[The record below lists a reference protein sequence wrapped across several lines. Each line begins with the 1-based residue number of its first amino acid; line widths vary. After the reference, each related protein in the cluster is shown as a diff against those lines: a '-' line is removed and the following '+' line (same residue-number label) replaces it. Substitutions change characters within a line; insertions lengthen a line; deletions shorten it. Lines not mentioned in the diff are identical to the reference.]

1 VIDLA
6 ATRDRLLAEIGAPRA
21 ALPEL
26 EAAGD
31 PRLQTR
37 DAVRLV
43 ARGSRHEL
51 FRELELALSARFAAA
66 PRVERVRDLLGPL
79 RNALGNAH
87 KHGHLGDRSRRIEVE
102 VVATPRG
109 ALIAV
114 RDAGG
119 GFDTALAVRRLRAG
133 ERYFRG
139 AGSGLRRFE
148 TARSTVAWEAGGRI
162 ALIRFLAPSRAPSAE
177 EQAIARALADELGAA
192 QGVALVEGAA
202 AGEPASLRCLIT
214 GPELAQAR
222 IFCGGLFATP
232 TLASADRAA
241 TSRLRKRLPDAPLR
255 VPEPLPPPRA
265 LPRLVLHDFDPW
277 LDLDEYLAQ
286 RGDDAIDG
294 VARRIAA
301 TLAALRAGGID
312 AEEERRARDLVA
324 RLEARAAAAGRCL
337 GLRRVR
343 YGVDARFYL
352 DRCGS
357 PLAGAAEIAAL
368 LERVERRL
376 RERAVAGASID
387 ASSPAVRS

>member
-1 VIDLA
+1 MIDLA

-87 KHGHLGDRSRRIEVE
+87 KHGHHGDRSRPLEVE
-102 VVATPRG
+102 VVATRRG

-119 GFDTALAVRRLRAG
+119 GFDAPRAVRQLRAG

-139 AGSGLRRFE
+139 AGAGLRGFE
-148 TARSTVAWEAGGRI
+148 AARSTVAWEADGRV
-162 ALIRFLAPSRAPSAE
+162 ALIRFLAPSRAPGPE
-177 EQAIARALADELGAA
+177 PQAIARALADEIGAGP
-192 QGVALVEGAA
+192 GVAIVEDAA
-202 AGEPASLRCLIT
+202 PGEPARLRCLVP
-214 GPELAQAR
+214 GRAPAQTR
-222 IFCGGLFATP
+222 IFCGGLFAAP
-232 TLASADRAA
+232 ALAAADRAA
-241 TSRLRKRLPDAPLR
+241 TARLRERLPDAPLR
-255 VPEPLPPPRA
+255 VPEPLAPLRA
-265 LPRLVLHDFDPW
+265 LPRLALYDFDPW

-286 RGDDAIDG
+286 RGGDAVDG
-294 VARRIAA
+294 VARRVAA
-301 TLAALRAGGID
+301 TLAALRADGSD
-312 AEEERRARDLVA
+312 PAEERRARDLVA
-324 RLEARAAAAGRCL
+324 RLERRSAAAARFGV
-337 GLRRVR
+337 RRVR

-357 PLAGAAEIAAL
+357 SLAGDAELAAL
-368 LERVERRL
+368 LERVEQGL
-376 RERAVAGASID
+376 RERADASASID
-387 ASSPAVRS
+387 ASAPAVRS